1 MERGEQKCCHGK
13 QRYLRTSN
21 NFISLVFSY
30 PGDIIDDDRREME
43 IIKRIRMAKNILNKM
58 KSILTSRQTKHY
70 FENVNHLSFLFFLL
84 LA

>member
-1 MERGEQKCCHGK
+1 MERGEQKCCHSK

-43 IIKRIRMAKNILNKM
+43 IIKRIRMAKNTLDKM
-58 KSILTSRQTKHY
+58 
-70 FENVNHLSFLFFLL
+70 
-84 LA
+84 